1 MIANQ
6 HPHLDVGSASHPGE
20 KREINE
26 DRYIVAS
33 YRIQK
38 DSTPVLLAIVAD
50 GIGGHQAGEVAS
62 EIAVEAMVETVMEE
76 GVNDPTKTLR
86 AAVLAA
92 GTSVFGAAQQ
102 SSDFYGMGSTA
113 VIACIVGKRLY
124 TAHVGD
130 SRIYLYRRQRLR
142 LISKDHTWI
151 QEAIEHKIIKPQ
163 EAADH
168 PNAHMLQR
176 AIGSSEPPEADFR
189 MRLSDRENDSD
200 SENNQGLLLNSGEKI
215 LLCTDGLTDLVKDEE
230 IELALAEQ
238 SPDDAAQSL
247 ITLARARGGHDNITV
262 VILAVP
268 EKWLSPESS
277 RRRRVFFF
285 SAILILSFVVV
296 IAVAMLLSWQ
306 LGWIPWPLESIGSP
320 TQVESAAPL
329 IDPTLEPEPEIENNS
344 LWLAEQSVLTYH
356 ASPPPQSLNA

>member
-20 KREINE
+20 KRDINE
-26 DRYIVAS
+26 DRHIVAS

-38 DSTPVLLAIVAD
+38 DSTPVVIAIVAD

-62 EIAVEAMVETVMEE
+62 EIAVEAILEVVMEQ
-76 GVNDPTKTLR
+76 GVKNPIKTLR
-86 AAVLAA
+86 SAVLSA

-113 VIACIVGKRLY
+113 VIACVIGERLY

-130 SRIYLYRRQRLR
+130 SRIYLYRQRRLR
-142 LISKDHTWI
+142 QITRDHTWV
-151 QEAIEHKIIKPQ
+151 QQAIEHKIIKPQ
-163 EAADH
+163 DAADH

-200 SENNQGLLLNSGEKI
+200 SENNQGLLLKSGEKI
-215 LLCTDGLTDLVKDEE
+215 LLCTDGLTDLVNDEE
-230 IELALAEQ
+230 IEIALVEQ

-268 EKWLSPESS
+268 EKWLIPEPS

-296 IAVAMLLSWQ
+296 IALAMLVSWR
-306 LGWIPWPLESIGSP
+306 LGWIPWPLE
-320 TQVESAAPL
+320 PL
-329 IDPTLEPEPEIENNS
+329 LLP
-344 LWLAEQSVLTYH
+344 
-356 ASPPPQSLNA
+356 NAN